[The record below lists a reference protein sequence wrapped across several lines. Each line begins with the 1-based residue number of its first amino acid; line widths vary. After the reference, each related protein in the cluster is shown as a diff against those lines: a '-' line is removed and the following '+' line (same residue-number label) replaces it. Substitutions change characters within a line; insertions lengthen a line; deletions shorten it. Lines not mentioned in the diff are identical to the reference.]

1 METISMSEARQ
12 ILEVTNGLVRT
23 LAITK
28 DEMVELML
36 VYNKIIDRLLKES
49 ETNE

>member
-1 METISMSEARQ
+1 MDTISMSEARK

-28 DEMVELML
+28 DEMIELMQ
-36 VYNKIIDRLLKES
+36 VYNRIIDRLLKES
-49 ETNE
+49 VTNE

>member
-1 METISMSEARQ
+1 MDTISMSEARK

-28 DEMVELML
+28 DEMIELMQ

-49 ETNE
+49 VTNE